1 MFRLKI
7 SKQSVMSGRISFYIE
22 RKIYLTMNNKMVI
35 GLLFLSIAVVVL
47 TVCMWI
53 FISPTTEKQQPFER
67 LTVEGTVMEVSE
79 YGTYENNTVYNIT
92 LDDGNTY
99 QMFFRIENAVVPPT
113 EVELRFYYDIIVY
126 DGTTIFDV
134 YKIKSL

>member
-1 MFRLKI
+1 
-7 SKQSVMSGRISFYIE
+7 
-22 RKIYLTMNNKMVI
+22 MNNKMFI
-35 GLLFLSIAVVVL
+35 GLLFLISAVVVL
-47 TVCMWI
+47 AVCMWV
-53 FISPTTEKQQPFER
+53 FLSPTTEEQQPFER

-79 YGTYENNTVYNIT
+79 YGTYENHTVYNIT

-113 EVELRFYYDIIVY
+113 EEELRFYYDIIIY
-126 DGTTIFDV
+126 DDATIFDV